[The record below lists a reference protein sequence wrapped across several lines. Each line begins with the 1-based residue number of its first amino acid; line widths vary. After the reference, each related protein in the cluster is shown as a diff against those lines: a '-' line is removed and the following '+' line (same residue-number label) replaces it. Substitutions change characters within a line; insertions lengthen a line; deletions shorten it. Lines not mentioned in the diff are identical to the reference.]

1 MRTKLF
7 TQTAASALVA
17 GLVLASGVGAQ
28 ERPRPQAGGASRDV
42 GAWLSGFGTSIGASV
57 RDASTAEIAAAG
69 LSQPGGAFVIEV
81 TAGQPAA
88 QAGLMGGDV
97 VTEFDGERVRS
108 AQHLV
113 RLVRESA
120 AGRAVRVTVVRDRAR
135 RTVDLTP
142 GDVTSAIADLPE
154 IGRQVERATRELTR
168 DLSRLRVDIDGEGL
182 RRSIQLSDRRRF
194 GAELMPL
201 STQLATYFG
210 VKEGLLVAGVQD
222 DSPASRAGVR
232 AGDVVLTVNGSSM
245 REVDDF
251 VNEISRTESAL
262 TLTVMRDKKEVTL
275 KATLPER
282 VSRVRARGRPV

>member
-1 MRTKLF
+1 MRTKWF
-7 TQTAASALVA
+7 TQTAASALIA

-28 ERPRPQAGGASRDV
+28 EQPRPQAGGANREI
-42 GAWLSGFGTSIGASV
+42 GAWFSGFGTSIGASV

-69 LSQPGGAFVIEV
+69 LSQPGGAFVMQV

-88 QAGLMGGDV
+88 QAGLVAGDV

-120 AGRAVRVTVVRDRAR
+120 AGRAVRVTVVRDKAR

-142 GDVTSAIADLPE
+142 GDATAAIADFPE
-154 IGRQVERATRELTR
+154 IGRQVERATRELAR
-168 DLSRLRVDIDGEGL
+168 DLSRLRLDIDAEGL

-201 STQLATYFG
+201 TTQLAAYFG

-232 AGDVVLTVNGSSM
+232 AGDVVVTVNGSSM

-282 VSRVRARGRPV
+282 VSRVSARGRPV

>member
-1 MRTKLF
+1 MERKTF
-7 TQTAASALVA
+7 THAAASALVA
-17 GLVLASGVGAQ
+17 GLVLASDIGAQ
-28 ERPRPQAGGASRDV
+28 ERPRPQPGPTQESGVWLPGLGA
-42 GAWLSGFGTSIGASV
+42 SIGASV

-69 LSQPGGAFVIEV
+69 LSQPGGAFVLDV

-88 QAGLMGGDV
+88 QAGLMAGDV

-120 AGRAVRVTVVRDRAR
+120 AGRAVRVIAVRDKAR

-142 GDVTSAIADLPE
+142 AAASAMVDFPE
-154 IGRQVERATRELTR
+154 IGRQVERATRDLTR
-168 DLSRLRVDIDGEGL
+168 DLSRLRVDIDPEGL
-182 RRSIQLSDRRRF
+182 RRSIQLPDRRRF

-201 STQLATYFG
+201 SSQLAAYFG
-210 VKEGLLVAGVQD
+210 VKDGLLVASVQE
-222 DSPASRAGVR
+222 DSSASRAGVR
-232 AGDVVLTVNGSSM
+232 AGDVVLTVNGRAM
-245 REVDDF
+245 MEVDDF
-251 VNEISRTESAL
+251 VNEIARSESAL

-282 VSRVRARGRPV
+282 VNRVRTRGRSV